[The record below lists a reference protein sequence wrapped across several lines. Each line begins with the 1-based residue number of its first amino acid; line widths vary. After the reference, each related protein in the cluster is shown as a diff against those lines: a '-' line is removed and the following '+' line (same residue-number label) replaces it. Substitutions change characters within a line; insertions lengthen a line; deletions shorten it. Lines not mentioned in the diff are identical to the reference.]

1 MNSINF
7 DNKLAR
13 KGLLRSA
20 VLTAIL
26 MTPLSSHAIDLKPHK
41 AGNFDVT
48 ALMTSTLGYGD
59 NVFRGSIN
67 EQSSSFFTFS
77 PVVRATKDDSKQS
90 LTFEYEGEG
99 AAFFD
104 SSGDNFLSTRLGG
117 EYLRKLTPTSD
128 FGVGLAYEDG
138 NNIRG
143 TDITEGS
150 ESEFEGATEFT
161 RTDFNLDYRIGSQK
175 IGPSL
180 TLGYLA
186 TDLEFDNFEQINR
199 GRDYSLDKLSARL
212 GYQYS
217 VATSFFI
224 DLSTSDFDYDASV
237 TSLNGDLDGS
247 EKTVMVGVK
256 WRVSRRTSGEVS
268 VGSTDKE
275 FDNFNDPSSL
285 TTWNAEIEWT
295 PSARDTILLTSFSR
309 PYEQA
314 GTGLFQDVEQT
325 SLSWERDLNRSLSFR
340 SGLKVG
346 SVSFDTTARE
356 DDIESLELG
365 LIYKPSK
372 YSEVSLNYEYEDKE
386 SNFTRFDYNSS
397 TVFVSYSISL

>member
-1 MNSINF
+1 
-7 DNKLAR
+7 
-13 KGLLRSA
+13 
-20 VLTAIL
+20 
-26 MTPLSSHAIDLKPHK
+26 
-41 AGNFDVT
+41 
-48 ALMTSTLGYGD
+48 
-59 NVFRGSIN
+59 
-67 EQSSSFFTFS
+67 
-77 PVVRATKDDSKQS
+77 
-90 LTFEYEGEG
+90 
-99 AAFFD
+99 
-104 SSGDNFLSTRLGG
+104 
-117 EYLRKLTPTSD
+117 
-128 FGVGLAYEDG
+128 
-138 NNIRG
+138 
-143 TDITEGS
+143 
-150 ESEFEGATEFT
+150 
-161 RTDFNLDYRIGSQK
+161 
-175 IGPSL
+175 
-180 TLGYLA
+180 
-186 TDLEFDNFEQINR
+186 
-199 GRDYSLDKLSARL
+199 
-212 GYQYS
+212 

-340 SGLKVG
+340 SGLKFG